1 MATRMTKIIFLFF
14 FQVPVSKWIK
24 NPGIKPG
31 ISRSWDKI
39 KSFCRNETRWEK
51 LPTSDSHIRS

>member
-24 NPGIKPG
+24 SRELVRVFI
-31 ISRSWDKI
+31 RSWDKI
-39 KSFCRNETRWEK
+39 NLFVETKTRWEN
-51 LPTSDSHIRS
+51 LPTSDSRILL